1 MLLAFLQEPERN
13 LMIEEFES
21 QKQFALQILLP
32 YVSMLD
38 RQSPEYTIDQLREN
52 FLSVDES
59 CKIDQFTFGL
69 RLLLEKKH
77 LRRLND
83 ERLELT
89 PTGREWFTKQVH

>member
-1 MLLAFLQEPERN
+1 
-13 LMIEEFES
+13 MIEELET

-32 YVSMLD
+32 YVAMLD

-52 FLSVDES
+52 FLSVDKS
-59 CKIDQFTFGL
+59 CEIDQFTFGL
-69 RLLLEKKH
+69 RLLLENKY

-89 PTGREWFTKQVH
+89 PTGREWFVNQVH